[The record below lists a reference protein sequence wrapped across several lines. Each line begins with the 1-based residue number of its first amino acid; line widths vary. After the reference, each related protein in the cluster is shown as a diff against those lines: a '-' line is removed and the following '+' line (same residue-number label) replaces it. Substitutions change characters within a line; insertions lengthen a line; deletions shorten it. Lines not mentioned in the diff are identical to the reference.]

1 MRPANLAQKV
11 RKSDWEEIDRAVDIF
26 ELPVADNL
34 RHILVRTLTRN
45 GGFKYTM
52 LITNISQDQML
63 AIDVFHFYNK
73 RQTIEAFFKSCKNV
87 YHIKN
92 LRTRKFNGIHAF
104 LWIVFIALNL
114 ITWFKS
120 TMLSETKLEGIGT
133 KTLVEKLGSII
144 AEVRKTHDSIVVV
157 LPQISALARK
167 FVECMQSKNN
177 YTPLPAIP

>member
-1 MRPANLAQKV
+1 MCV
-11 RKSDWEEIDRAVDIF
+11 F

-34 RHILVRTLTRN
+34 RHILVRTHTRN

-63 AIDVFHFYNK
+63 AMDVFHFYNK

-104 LWIVFIALNL
+104 LWIVFIAHNL

-120 TMLSETKLEGIGT
+120 TMLSETMLEGIGT
-133 KTLVEKLGSII
+133 KTLVEKLGSIV

-167 FVECMQSKNN
+167 FVECM
-177 YTPLPAIP
+177 

>member
-1 MRPANLAQKV
+1 
-11 RKSDWEEIDRAVDIF
+11 
-26 ELPVADNL
+26 
-34 RHILVRTLTRN
+34 
-45 GGFKYTM
+45 
-52 LITNISQDQML
+52 ML
-63 AIDVFHFYNK
+63 AMDVFHFYNK

-104 LWIVFIALNL
+104 LWIVFIAHNL

-120 TMLSETKLEGIGT
+120 TMLSETMLEGIGT
-133 KTLVEKLGSII
+133 KTLVEKLGSIV

-167 FVECMQSKNN
+167 FVECM
-177 YTPLPAIP
+177 